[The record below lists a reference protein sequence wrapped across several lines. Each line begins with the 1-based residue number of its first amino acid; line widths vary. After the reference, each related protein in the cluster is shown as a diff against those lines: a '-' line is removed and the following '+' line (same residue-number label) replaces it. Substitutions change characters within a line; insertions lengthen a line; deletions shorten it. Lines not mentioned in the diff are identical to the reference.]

1 MAWKGWQTE
10 VLECIREYSRST
22 GKLHFSVDDIHSRCG
37 AELEKRAP
45 SRDHIDR
52 TIRGSI
58 RSACRQL
65 AKKGR
70 IVKVGAKGT
79 NYQMPGP
86 PPIERFDLPDDVEQ
100 QIKAWLDQLGQLPD
114 DRHERLFFLCMVL
127 FRASFSLQRRCT
139 ALEEKLKAVGAPP
152 RETSDSAKTPAP
164 LDASATLHGGLPT
177 PAKAEPGQ
185 TRFPQLAKSV
195 GALIR
200 GLLEGS

>member
-100 QIKAWLDQLGQLPD
+100 QIKAWLDKRGQLPD

-152 RETSDSAKTPAP
+152 RETSDSAKPPPPRTPLQPSTAACP
-164 LDASATLHGGLPT
+164 PRQKRS
-177 PAKAEPGQ
+177 PAKHDSLSSPG
-185 TRFPQLAKSV
+185 PSAP
-195 GALIR
+195 
-200 GLLEGS
+200 